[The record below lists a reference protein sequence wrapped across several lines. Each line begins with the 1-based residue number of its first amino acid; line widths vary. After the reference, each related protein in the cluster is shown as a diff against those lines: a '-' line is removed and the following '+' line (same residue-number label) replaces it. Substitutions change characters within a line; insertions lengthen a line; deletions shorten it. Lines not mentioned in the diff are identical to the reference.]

1 MRMSV
6 CFCLSGGNMQT
17 QNSNAIG
24 EVKYAKTIH
33 IGSPRVKTLTECA
46 IDVSHHCRR
55 QFTAGQ
61 FIQYLIDNFAEAAK
75 EKLKEQSKS

>member
-1 MRMSV
+1 MRMTV

-17 QNSNAIG
+17 PSPTVIG

-33 IGSPRVKTLTECA
+33 IGAPRAKMLTEYA

-55 QFTAGQ
+55 QLTAGQ
-61 FIQYLIDNFAEAAK
+61 FIQYLIDNFADAAK
-75 EKLKEQSKS
+75 EKLKEQSNP